1 MLPRIIYEPGLTRLL
16 LALLMLCALAACTK
30 SGEDSSKSRAPESK
44 AATGLAREVIPH
56 NADGSRVSGNAGT
69 RRGPTRQLPSTAES
83 AKAGEQNGSRQLVP
97 PKSITSPLPQK
108 PVGEV
113 VVEKLSGYK
122 ISAEYFTLPSR
133 KYPQG
138 VAVVSLPLD
147 YEKHPTRKYP
157 LVIAFGGAGECART
171 PRDGALAWLYYYKT
185 DDAIRALKNN
195 RITPDDFRG
204 LVTPSHLND
213 FNKRLRARPYGGIIL
228 ACPSSPPLSPLV
240 GLEYPDYEEYIMNEL
255 VPALKKRYRVAD
267 GRVGVD
273 GVSMGGARSMYYGFK
288 YPEVFASIGSIQ
300 GAFGPYFDIYRH
312 FVGRYSEILK
322 HRSIQLVTSDH
333 DPMAPSVERMH
344 HLLVEHS
351 IRHRYLKLPGPH
363 DYIFNQGP
371 GALELL
377 VFHDRALR

>member
-1 MLPRIIYEPGLTRLL
+1 MLPRINYELGLIRLL
-16 LALLMLCALAACTK
+16 LALLTACALVACTT
-30 SGEDSSKSRAPESK
+30 SGEEGSTSKAPEPK
-44 AATGLAREVIPH
+44 AATGVRGDGIQH
-56 NADGSRVSGNAGT
+56 GADRSAVSRSSDT
-69 RRGPTRQLPSTAES
+69 LRGPTRHAPLTGGS
-83 AKAGEQNGSRQLVP
+83 AKAGEQDGSRKPVSQKPVAPL
-97 PKSITSPLPQK
+97 LPQK
-108 PVGEV
+108 PAGEV

-122 ISAEYFTLPSR
+122 TSAEYFTIPSR
-133 KYPQG
+133 KYPEG
-138 VAVVSLPLD
+138 VVVVSLPLD
-147 YEKHPTRKYP
+147 YEKHLTRKYP

-185 DDAIRALKNN
+185 DEAVRALKNN
-195 RITPDDFRG
+195 RVTPNDFRG
-204 LVTPSHLND
+204 LVTPPHLND
-213 FNKRLRARPYGGIIL
+213 FNKKLKAHPYGGIIL
-228 ACPSSPPLSPLV
+228 ACPSSPLLSPLV
-240 GLEYPDYEEYIMNEL
+240 GLEYPDYEEYVMNEL
-255 VPALKKRYRVAD
+255 IPALKKRYRVAD
-267 GRVGVD
+267 ARVGVD
-273 GVSMGGARSMYYGFK
+273 GVSMGGARSMYYGVK

-312 FVGRYSEILK
+312 FVGRHSEILK
-322 HRSIQLVTSDH
+322 KRSIQLVTSDH

>member
-1 MLPRIIYEPGLTRLL
+1 MFATIFYERGSIRLFL
-16 LALLMLCALAACTK
+16 ILFVVCALAACTT
-30 SGEDSSKSRAPESK
+30 SGEDGSKSSAPEPRP
-44 AATGLAREVIPH
+44 ATSLSEKNNQHDANRSAVPGRT
-56 NADGSRVSGNAGT
+56 GT
-69 RRGPTRQLPSTAES
+69 RRGPTRQAPLTSES
-83 AKAGEQNGSRQLVP
+83 AKAGEQNGSLRPVP
-97 PKSITSPLPQK
+97 PKSVTSPLPQK
-108 PVGEV
+108 PVSEV
-113 VVEKLSGYK
+113 SVEKLSGYK
-122 ISAEYFTLPSR
+122 ISAEYFVIPSQ

-138 VAVVSLPLD
+138 VAVVSLPLG

-171 PRDGALAWLYYYKT
+171 PRDGALAWLCYYKT

-195 RITPDDFRG
+195 RVTPDDFRG

-240 GLEYPDYEEYIMNEL
+240 GLEYPDYEEYIVNEL

-312 FVGRYSEILK
+312 FVGRHSEILK

-351 IRHRYLKLPGPH
+351 IRHRYLKLTGPH